1 MDYNTIKQ
9 LAQDEGLTVKDLIAL
24 APQHDPFYVG
34 TEGDLEKGR
43 WFADLWHKFGYGTGV
58 HLRRMHYQLVS
69 QDPPVLKPN
78 GKAVENTEADW
89 DFLGLASTRAR
100 YLGLVD
106 SSAFVDRRNPD
117 PVINAQYWGDPEPS
131 YSLTG
136 TWGGLDVTLP
146 TFPDLPGFQV
156 DGYDAGNL
164 QPYHLEVWVEKTTM
178 NDVLEPLC
186 QRYGVNLVT
195 GAGEL
200 SITATLDL
208 VRRVEKAE
216 RPCRIFYISD
226 FDPAGYG
233 MPVSV
238 ARKIEF
244 FVREGNPD
252 LDIRLEPIALTQ
264 DQVQTYQLPR
274 TPIKE
279 TETRRGTF
287 EDAHGEGA
295 VELDALE
302 ALHPGTLAG
311 IVRAAILEYYDGDV
325 EDAAREQRRALE
337 KRLEDDRREALA
349 DLEPEIEDL
358 RAQFDAAVSD
368 FDAAVSGL
376 RERLAD
382 LHTNILER
390 LETVEMDTDEYP
402 LPKPKTAWEGN
413 DTLFDSTRDYL
424 DQLAYYQARRNGE
437 GA

>member
-78 GKAVENTEADW
+78 GKPYENTEADW

-200 SITATLDL
+200 SITATLEL
-208 VRRVEKAE
+208 VRRVERAD

-226 FDPAGYG
+226 FDPAGFG

-244 FVREGNPD
+244 FIRDGGLD

-264 DQVQTYQLPR
+264 DQVQTYRLPR

-279 TETRRGTF
+279 TEKRRGAF
-287 EDAHGEGA
+287 EGVHGEGA

-311 IVRAAILEYYDGDV
+311 IVETALLEYYDGDI
-325 EDAAREQRRALE
+325 EGQARERRHALQE
-337 KRLEDDRREALA
+337 RLSDERTEALA
-349 DLEPEIEDL
+349 DLEPEIDEL
-358 RAQFDAAVSD
+358 REHFDQAVSA
-368 FDAAVSGL
+368 FDEAVSGL
-376 RERLAD
+376 RGRLAD
-382 LHTNILER
+382 LHKDIVGR
-390 LETVEMDTDEYP
+390 LEGVDVNANEYP
-402 LPKPKTAWEGN
+402 LPDPKTAWEDSG
-413 DTLFDSTRDYL
+413 TLFDSTRDYL
-424 DQLAYYQARRNGE
+424 DQLAHYQARKNG
-437 GA
+437 GS